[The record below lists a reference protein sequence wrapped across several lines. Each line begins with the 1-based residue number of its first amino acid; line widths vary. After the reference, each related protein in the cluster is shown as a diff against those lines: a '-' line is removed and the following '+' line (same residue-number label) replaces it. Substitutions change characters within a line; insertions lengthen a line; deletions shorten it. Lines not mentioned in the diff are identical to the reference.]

1 MIGIR
6 IQKNNLDSDFKV
18 KKLPVPVWS
27 GLETLQIFCANIDPS
42 ELAKA
47 SMFLYKNA

>member
-6 IQKNNLDSDFKV
+6 IQKNNSDSDFKV
-18 KKLPVPVWS
+18 KKLPVWS

-42 ELAKA
+42 ELAKP